1 MIKKG
6 DFHNHTTASDGKLSP
21 RELVELAQKEGLD
34 IIAITDHDNTEGLDE
49 ALKTGKEIGITV
61 IPGIELTTRYNGES
75 VHLLGYFKGDN
86 YKSPSFQNYLNE
98 LQEHRVKRGEKI
110 ASNLKKFFDIS
121 INYEEIL
128 KKNKGVIARPH
139 IAKAIIEAGYPYD
152 WNYIFDNI
160 IGNDS
165 PAYVPNKNISIEEG
179 ISILKSADAFVSL
192 AHPTLINK
200 SNIEDLMKYGFDGI
214 EGIYPLNKPFQEK
227 IFREICLKHNKL
239 ITAGSDYH
247 GLGKTDT
254 KHGYIG
260 ASVLEGKDL
269 EIFLAALEK
278 EI

>member
-21 RELVELAQKEGLD
+21 KELVELAKSEGLD
-34 IIAITDHDNTEGLDE
+34 IIAITDHDNTEGVDE
-49 ALKTGKEIGITV
+49 ALKTGKNIGITV
-61 IPGIELTTRYNGES
+61 IPGIELTTRHNGES
-75 VHLLGYFKGDN
+75 IHLLGYFKGDN
-86 YKSPSFQNYLNE
+86 YNSPSFQNYLKK
-98 LQEHRVKRGEKI
+98 LQEHRVKRGERI
-110 ASNLKKFFDIS
+110 ILNLKKFFDIS

-179 ISILKSADAFVSL
+179 ISILKSAGAFISL

-200 SNIEDLMKYGFDGI
+200 SNVEDLMKYGFDGI
-214 EGIYPLNKPFQEK
+214 EGIYPLNKFFQEEK
-227 IFREICLKHNKL
+227 FRETCIKYNKL

-247 GLGKTDT
+247 GLDKTDT

-260 ASVLEGKDL
+260 SSVLEGEDL
-269 EIFLAALEK
+269 ERFLDAVER